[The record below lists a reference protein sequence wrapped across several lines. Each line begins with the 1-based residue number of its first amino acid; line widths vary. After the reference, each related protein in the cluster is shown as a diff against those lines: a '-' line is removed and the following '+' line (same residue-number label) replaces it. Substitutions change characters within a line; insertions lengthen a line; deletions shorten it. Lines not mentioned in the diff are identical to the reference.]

1 MGILDE
7 QRIREEKIRD
17 LLVKLSSANELVSQE
32 AFNSICLYFFDRDID
47 IIYESLAYKADTQ
60 SIYWLIKYL
69 VSVERPYGFEKILL
83 LLDNE
88 NEAIREEA
96 VLAVSK
102 IDVDSRIELLVRMLS
117 FKWEEVVCSSATALG
132 ELAVTKATL
141 PLLELLEKSAGK
153 EKVSIAIVRALGK
166 IRDMR
171 AFVVLER
178 MVKETTGKLQEEAL
192 FALSKYTRKVS
203 FKYLKKCLQSEDL
216 GIKKIAYLA
225 VIKFKPRGWE
235 NIISN
240 GLLNE
245 TDQELKIRI
254 LSSLSVID
262 SSSLFRVIF
271 NLACGQ
277 KSSILQTMA
286 ESVIRRLKSRRIFTW
301 LLHLQKGS
309 SAREEENF
317 LKLISDYQEEGVVFS
332 ILKRYYLNS
341 KENKFK
347 LLSIECMGKIR
358 DERAYHFLRD
368 IIREKG
374 PFSYS
379 ASLSLRGYIN
389 SARREL
395 LNEMLLL
402 DPKIYSLEIQ
412 VFLNFILSLPQ
423 ENPLL
428 PELEAC
434 VEKLLG
440 SGIRQLRLL
449 AVRCLERSGNK
460 NSFLKLLDMI
470 TIEHDPL
477 IRSSILKS
485 LRFVLNKSP
494 EHLEIILGRFFQEP
508 HLFSATYMIFGS
520 VSVSKESFDKL
531 LEILFEY
538 FRKNKGAL
546 EASRLDLA
554 HLILLLKAL
563 STKHKLFF
571 VEHLR
576 EAKLNDDEYWM
587 MMKVIN
593 LTDIHEAS
601 GLGFDF
607 MAEQCRRGSKNTRA
621 QYLSFFQKLPH
632 PSRKIMLEVFSE
644 FGAEEN
650 ILAREK
656 AEQAISSWL
665 SKSVVN

>member
-1 MGILDE
+1 MDE

-17 LLVKLSSANELVSQE
+17 LLVKLVSANELVNQE
-32 AFNSICLYFFDRDID
+32 AFDSLCLYFFDRDID
-47 IIYESLAYKADTQ
+47 IIHESLAYKADTQ

-102 IDVDSRIELLVRMLS
+102 IDVDSRIELLIRIL
-117 FKWEEVVCSSATALG
+117 FLKWEEVVCSAATALG

-141 PLLELLEKSAGK
+141 PLLEVLEKSTGK
-153 EKVSIAIVRALGK
+153 EKISIAIVRALGK

-171 AFVVLER
+171 SFVVLER
-178 MVKETTGKLQEEAL
+178 MVKESSGKLQEEIL

-203 FKYLKKCLQSEDL
+203 FKYLKKCLQSQDPE
-216 GIKKIAYLA
+216 IKKIAYLA
-225 VIKFKPRGWE
+225 VIKFKPKGWE

-240 GLLNE
+240 GLLDE
-245 TDQELKIRI
+245 ADQELKIRI
-254 LSSLSVID
+254 LSSLDVIG
-262 SSSLFRVIF
+262 SISLFRVIF
-271 NLACGQ
+271 NLACGT
-277 KSSILQTMA
+277 KVSIQRTMA
-286 ESVIRRLKSRRIFTW
+286 ESVIRRLKSRRVFRW
-301 LLHLQKGS
+301 LLHRQKKIPPQ
-309 SAREEENF
+309 EKENF
-317 LKLISDYQEEGVVFS
+317 LTFISDYQNERVVFD
-332 ILKRYYLNS
+332 ILKRQYLNS

-347 LLSIECMGKIR
+347 LLGIACMAKIN
-358 DERAYHFLRD
+358 DERAHHFLKD
-368 IIREKG
+368 IVRSKG

-402 DPKIYSLEIQ
+402 DPQAYTLEIQ
-412 VFLNFILSLPQ
+412 VFLNFILSLPE
-423 ENPLL
+423 ENSLL
-428 PELEAC
+428 PELDAC

-449 AVRCLERSGNK
+449 AVRCLERSGRK
-460 NSFLKLLDMI
+460 TSFLKLLEIM
-470 TIEHDPL
+470 TVEHDPL
-477 IRSSILKS
+477 IKSSGLKS

-494 EHLEIILGRFFQEP
+494 ENLEIILGRFFQEP
-508 HLFSATYMIFGS
+508 RLFSTIYMIFES
-520 VSVSKESFDKL
+520 VSVSRDSFDKL
-531 LEILFEY
+531 LENLFEY
-538 FRKNKGAL
+538 FRKNKAVV
-546 EASRLDLA
+546 ESSRLDFA

-563 STKHKLFF
+563 SMKHKAFF

-576 EAKLNDDEYWM
+576 EVKLNDDERWM

-601 GLGFDF
+601 GLGLDF
-607 MAEQCRRGSKNTRA
+607 MAEQCKAGSKNTRA
-621 QYLSFFQKLPH
+621 QYLSFFQKLPI
-632 PSRKIMLEVFSE
+632 PSMAIMLEVFSE

-650 ILAREK
+650 FLGREK

-665 SKSVVN
+665 AKSVVS